1 MVFPEVIT
9 VIGVGVARSV
19 FGWAENALGELS
31 DEGRKVSNFEW
42 GQLGSTVLRTSLL
55 SAALFFGING
65 IFGTEISVLAAG
77 AGAFVSDFIVSKLSS
92 KKKTETVSA

>member
-19 FGWAENALGELS
+19 FGWAENALGDGKIS
-31 DEGRKVSNFEW
+31 TFEW

-55 SAALFFGING
+55 TTALFFSING
-65 IFGTEISVLAAG
+65 IFGTDISVLAAG
-77 AGAFVSDFIVSKLSS
+77 AGTFVSDFIVSKLSS
-92 KKKTETVSA
+92 KRKTETVSA